1 MKFKQVLLPLSA
13 ILLAS
18 CAGGGSSASS
28 TAPGFSSGG
37 GTTSS
42 EGGKT
47 SSQTS
52 QYSGPTEAPFI
63 TEPTS
68 IEFMSNSSYGDNI
81 DSYIEAFKK
90 VEPNVT
96 VTNTKE
102 SASYQGVIDKVVEGI
117 PANNYP
123 DLVVGYPDAVEQ
135 IMELGKIVKLDNYI
149 DNKYY
154 GWSEADK
161 EDIIETYMDE
171 GRSYPRKGVWSLPFA
186 KSTEAMFYNKDVLI
200 GLDLVA
206 QDATINNGKPL
217 DEAYIESLTWEE
229 LFGHLAPA
237 IIAKNETLDADHK
250 ILKDNETYSKAVFGY
265 DSDDNLFITLAEQ
278 YGFGYTSINEY
289 GEGQLDFVNA
299 GMKGLLKTFNTAKN
313 NGYVIT
319 KGTSKGGN
327 YTNYSFTNE
336 CALFTVGSTGGL
348 KYQTSPNFETGGA
361 PIPQAAGADRKVI
374 NQGPSLAILDHSDS
388 NRALASWLFAK
399 FITNEQNSLDWA
411 VNTGYLPIRYSVVE
425 SSTYQEIIK
434 EGLSKDVHDLD
445 HLKAVCSQ
453 YVGNSTYVG
462 DALFASPVFK
472 GSSQARVQVGGL
484 VTELLALTPAE
495 FDAQVD
501 AKFQTAY
508 DNTIKYMGA

>member
-1 MKFKQVLLPLSA
+1 MKFKKVLIPLSA

-18 CAGGGSSASS
+18 CGGGSSSS
-28 TAPGFSSGG
+28 NTGGSSK
-37 GTTSS
+37 TVSSEPSSEPTPTSS
-42 EGGKT
+42 AT
-47 SSQTS
+47 SE
-52 QYSGPTEAPFI
+52 YSGPTKAPFI

-68 IEFMSNSSYGDNI
+68 IEFMSNSSYGENL

-90 VEPNVT
+90 VEPNIT

-149 DNKYY
+149 DHKYY
-154 GWSEADK
+154 GWSAEDK
-161 EDIIETYMDE
+161 EDIIETYMEE
-171 GRSYPRKGVWSLPFA
+171 GRSYPRSGTWSLPFA

-200 GLDLVA
+200 GLDLSK

-229 LFGHLAPA
+229 LFDHLAPA
-237 IIAKNETLDADHK
+237 IIALNDTLDADHK
-250 ILKDNETYSKAVFGY
+250 ILKDNETYSKAVLGY

-278 YGFGYTSINEY
+278 YGYGYTSINEY
-289 GEGQLDFVNA
+289 GEGKLDFVNPE
-299 GMKGLLKTFNTAKN
+299 MKGLLKKFNTAKN
-313 NGYVIT
+313 KGYVIT

-348 KYQTSPNFETGGA
+348 KYQTSPNFETGVA
-361 PIPQAAGADRKVI
+361 PIPQAKGLERKVI

-388 NRALASWLFAK
+388 NRVLASWLFAK
-399 FITNEQNSLDWA
+399 FITNEVNSLDWS

-434 EGLSKDVHDLD
+434 DGLSKDVHDLD
-445 HLKAVCSQ
+445 HLKAVTSQ

-472 GSSQARVQVGGL
+472 GSAQARTQVGGL
-484 VTELLALTPAE
+484 VTELLALSEAE
-495 FDAQVD
+495 FDKQVD